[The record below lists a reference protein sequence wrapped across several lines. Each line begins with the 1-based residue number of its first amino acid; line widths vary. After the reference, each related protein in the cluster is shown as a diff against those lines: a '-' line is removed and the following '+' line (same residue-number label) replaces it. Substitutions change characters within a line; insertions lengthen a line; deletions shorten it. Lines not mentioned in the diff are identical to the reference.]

1 MTDPDHWTAYRLPG
15 TSVLWAGLYG
25 VFGRRYSVVRI
36 VHCLLGATTI
46 LLVYGI
52 GKRCFRESIGL
63 LSAATFAIWPTSV
76 FYSNELASEPLFTF
90 LLSWYILLT
99 LQFAEAADHN
109 VCDRCWRCIWVGHID
124 ACQCCIYGPLELSLG
139 LVAVS
144 PSMENLGFEFAN
156 SIDGNDDIIPW
167 VFAITKPHSFH
178 KFLPFG
184 TGGGDV
190 LLGGNNRVV
199 ATDPVYYGY
208 WVFPTVSLPEYREQL
223 KAPNDEL
230 IRDSLEKKLAMRWL
244 SDNPGSWWYLL
255 EAKFRRSLTPVSD
268 PHLPACT
275 ELVWA
280 HRGDRIGTVRAGLYP
295 HGAYTS
301 P

>member
-1 MTDPDHWTAYRLPG
+1 M
-15 TSVLWAGLYG
+15 
-25 VFGRRYSVVRI
+25 
-36 VHCLLGATTI
+36 TTI

-76 FYSNELASEPLFTF
+76 FYSNQLASEPLFTF

-99 LQFAEAADHN
+99 LQFAERPTTTSATGAGVVFGLAILTRANAVFMVPLSCLWAWWQFH
-109 VCDRCWRCIWVGHID
+109 RRWRILV
-124 ACQCCIYGPLELSLG
+124 LSL
-139 LVAVS
+139 L
-144 PSMENLGFEFAN
+144 
-156 SIDGNDDIIPW
+156 IPLTAMTTMLPR
-167 VFAITKPHSFH
+167 VIRNAIVFH

-244 SDNPGSWWYLL
+244 SDNPGWWYLL
-255 EAKFRRSLTPVSD
+255 EAKFRRSLTHRCWKPQ
-268 PHLPACT
+268 LPACT

-280 HRGDRIGTVRAGLYP
+280 HRGDRYWHCPRWPL
-295 HGAYTS
+295 S
-301 P
+301 PRGSNFSR